1 MKKFLQNKRKSTQ
14 EKVTKKG
21 KILNEIKKKN
31 IQQILKVKT
40 SSMYFDVCLREI
52 INEKENEL
60 KGIKEELDGLKN
72 VDTDTYFKSL
82 SKDIKQKLIG
92 FNEVGADEETQAD
105 EKSLDVIDTF
115 INNQKRIVKKKIED
129 NFNKLL
135 SKRLLI
141 KRIRKEVKAEMRKS
155 N

>member
-60 KGIKEELDGLKN
+60 KGKKEELDGLKN

>member
-52 INEKENEL
+52 IDEKENEL

>member
-82 SKDIKQKLIG
+82 SKDIKQQLIG

>member
-52 INEKENEL
+52 IDEKENEL
-60 KGIKEELDGLKN
+60 KEIKEELDGLKN

>member
-1 MKKFLQNKRKSTQ
+1 MKKFLQNNRKATQ
-14 EKVTKKG
+14 EKVIKKG

-31 IQQILKVKT
+31 IQKILKEKT
-40 SSMYFDVCLREI
+40 SSMIFDICLREI

-60 KGIKEELDGLKN
+60 KEIKEELDGLKN
-72 VDTDTYFKSL
+72 IDTDTYFKNL

-105 EKSLDVIDTF
+105 EKSLDAIDT
-115 INNQKRIVKKKIED
+115 ILNDRKRIVKKKIED
-129 NFNKLL
+129 NFNKLIAKK
-135 SKRLLI
+135 SLI
-141 KRIRKEVKAEMRKS
+141 KRIRKEVKAEMGKS

>member
-141 KRIRKEVKAEMRKS
+141 KRIKKEVKAEMRKS

>member
-1 MKKFLQNKRKSTQ
+1 MEKFLQNKIKSTQ

>member
-1 MKKFLQNKRKSTQ
+1 M
-14 EKVTKKG
+14 TKKG

-105 EKSLDVIDTF
+105 EKSLDVIDTC